1 MKNTS
6 KTKGIKMV
14 KRNFHLIERLGNCEI
29 YKRVV
34 SDVPIYIVAYSN
46 CCGDYIHTE
55 FSIGDMFFYREDEF
69 VIQHESVAKLTLLE
83 AKKLDL
89 AKFLGYKIRDESTG
103 CYYKEI
109 FGDEY
114 LFINDD
120 LKHRE
125 CKVD

>member
-14 KRNFHLIERLGNCEI
+14 KRNFYLIEKLGNCEI
-29 YKRVV
+29 YRRVV
-34 SDVPIYIVAYSN
+34 SDIPAYILAYRN

-55 FSIGDMFFYREDEF
+55 FSMGDMFFYREDEF
-69 VIQHESVAKLTLLE
+69 VIQRKSVAKLTTLE
-83 AKKLDL
+83 ARKLDL
-89 AKFLGYKIRDESTG
+89 AKSLGYKIKDESTE

-120 LKHRE
+120 LKYKE
-125 CKVD
+125 CRFD